1 MYEQSLLRK
10 QTRMVKRETNSNLKY
25 LTRLQYYGKL
35 IDWEFVGGDAMVLK
49 LAVFAATEYFG
60 GSSTVR
66 LYVPTNL
73 QRDLTRSLFIG
84 DNYFVIAAPYKVTF
98 KERYRHRVDLL
109 LNIFK
114 EVI

>member
-1 MYEQSLLRK
+1 M
-10 QTRMVKRETNSNLKY
+10 KRDNNSNLKY

-35 IDWEFVGGDAMVLK
+35 IDWEFVSDAMVLK

-73 QRDLTRSLFIG
+73 QRDLARSLFIG
-84 DNYFVIAAPYKVTF
+84 ENYFVIAAPYKVTF

>member
-1 MYEQSLLRK
+1 M
-10 QTRMVKRETNSNLKY
+10 KRDNNSNLKY
-25 LTRLQYYGKL
+25 LTRLYYYGKL
-35 IDWEFVGGDAMVLK
+35 IDWEFIDDAMILK
-49 LAVFAATEYFG
+49 FAIFTATEYFG

-66 LYVPTNL
+66 IYVPTVL
-73 QRDLTRSLFIG
+73 QRDLSRSIFTG
-84 DNYFVIAAPYKVTF
+84 ENYFVIAAPYKVTF

>member
-1 MYEQSLLRK
+1 M
-10 QTRMVKRETNSNLKY
+10 KRDNNSNLKY

-35 IDWEFVGGDAMVLK
+35 VDWEFVSDAMVLK

-73 QRDLTRSLFIG
+73 QRDLARSLFVG
-84 DNYFVIAAPYKVTF
+84 ENYFVIAAPYKVTF

>member
-1 MYEQSLLRK
+1 M
-10 QTRMVKRETNSNLKY
+10 KRDNNSNLKY

-35 IDWEFVGGDAMVLK
+35 TDWEFVGEAMVLK
-49 LAVFAATEYFG
+49 LAVFTATEYFG
-60 GSSTVR
+60 GSSTIR

-73 QRDLTRSLFIG
+73 QRDLTRSLFVG
-84 DNYFVIAAPYKVTF
+84 ENYFVIAAPYKVTF

-114 EVI
+114 EII

>member
-1 MYEQSLLRK
+1 M
-10 QTRMVKRETNSNLKY
+10 KRDNNSNLKY

-35 IDWEFVGGDAMVLK
+35 ADWEFVGEAMVLK
-49 LAVFAATEYFG
+49 LAVFTATEYFG
-60 GSSTVR
+60 GSSTIR

-73 QRDLTRSLFIG
+73 QRDLTRSLFVG
-84 DNYFVIAAPYKVTF
+84 ENYFVIAAPYKVTF

-114 EVI
+114 EII

>member
-1 MYEQSLLRK
+1 M
-10 QTRMVKRETNSNLKY
+10 KRDNNSNLKY

-35 IDWEFVGGDAMVLK
+35 IDWEFVSDAMVLK

-73 QRDLTRSLFIG
+73 QRDLARSLFVG
-84 DNYFVIAAPYKVTF
+84 ENYFVIAAPYKVTF